1 MDLIPV
7 LDLKGGQ
14 VVRARMGQRQNYQP
28 INTPLAPSSDPL
40 EVMHGL
46 LGVHAFRTFYVAD
59 LDAIEGGADNRAVV
73 RRLRR
78 HGAVDLW
85 IDNGI
90 ADLGAVRRWMAEDW
104 GDLVIGSE
112 TQGDAALLQ
121 QVGGEACIVLSLDF
135 RGEQF
140 IGPSAIIEAAELW
153 PPRVIVMSLGRVGS
167 KAGPDLARLEQIQR
181 AAGHRC
187 SIYAAGGI
195 RHLAD
200 LLMLQN
206 AGVHGALI
214 ASCLHDR
221 SVTAAEIGALQIAPP
236 VTSWKARGLP

>member
-14 VVRARMGQRQNYQP
+14 VVRARMGARQNYQP
-28 INTPLAPSSDPL
+28 IQTPLAASSDPL

-46 LGVHAFRTFYVAD
+46 LGIHAFRRFYLAD
-59 LDAIEGGADNRAVV
+59 LDAIEGAADNRAVV
-73 RRLRR
+73 RRLKRR
-78 HGAVDLW
+78 GAVGLW

-90 ADLGAVRRWMAEDW
+90 ADPVAMQRWMAEDW

-112 TQGDAALLQ
+112 TQRDLTLLE
-121 QVGGEACIVLSLDF
+121 QVAGAPRIVLSLDF

-140 IGPSAIIEAAELW
+140 IGPPALIEAAELW

-167 KAGPDLARLEQIQR
+167 KAGPDLARLDRIQS

-187 SIYAAGGI
+187 AIYAAGGI
-195 RHLAD
+195 RDLGD
-200 LLMLQN
+200 LLTLQG

-214 ASCLHDR
+214 ASCLHEG
-221 SVTAAEIGALQIAPP
+221 SVTAAEIAALYTA
-236 VTSWKARGLP
+236 TR